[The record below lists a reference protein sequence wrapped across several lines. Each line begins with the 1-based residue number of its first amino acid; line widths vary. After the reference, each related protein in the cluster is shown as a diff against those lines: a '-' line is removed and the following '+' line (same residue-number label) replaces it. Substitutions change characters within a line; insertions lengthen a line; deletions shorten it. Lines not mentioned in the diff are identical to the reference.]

1 MSSVDRVA
9 DLGGREVHWTL
20 RSAAAG
26 PRQHPPVLFLGG
38 CGVAAPVWDDVADL
52 LPDRD
57 VVRLDRPGLGG
68 SRWPGELP
76 TLAAEVDTLVALVD
90 HLGAA
95 PVLVAH
101 SMAGLHAEALARL
114 HPDRVAGLVLVD
126 ASAEWTTAPPGFS
139 DRSVARAGAA
149 GARLARTVLRVDP
162 LLPAVSAAARLMVNL
177 QSRRGLLTPLDRD
190 TRSAYRDRHAAAMVI
205 AELAAYR
212 GQVRAL
218 DSLRSRT
225 DWPRLPVTVLTATA
239 DGDPDWPGHQRRL
252 ADLLAGRLVLVDD
265 SRHLIMID
273 RPDLVSRAVR
283 TTTPS

>member
-1 MSSVDRVA
+1 MSSVDRVD
-9 DLGGREVHWTL
+9 DLGGREVHWTI
-20 RSAAAG
+20 RPAG
-26 PRQHPPVLFLGG
+26 SGLGDHPPVLLLGG

-57 VVRLDRPGLGG
+57 VARLDRPGLGG
-68 SRWPGELP
+68 SQWPGELP
-76 TLAAEVDTLVALVD
+76 TLAAEVGTLVALID
-90 HLGAA
+90 SLRAA
-95 PVLVAH
+95 PVVVAH

-114 HPDRVAGLVLVD
+114 HPDRVSGLVLAD
-126 ASAEWTTAPPGFS
+126 ASVEWTTAPTRVP
-139 DRSVARAGAA
+139 DRFVALAGGA
-149 GARLARTVLRVDP
+149 GARIARTVLRADP

-177 QSRRGLLTPLDRD
+177 QSARGLLTPLPPR
-190 TRSAYRDRHAAAMVI
+190 TRNAYRDRDAAAMVI

-218 DSLRSRT
+218 DSLRGQT
-225 DWPRLPVTVLTATA
+225 DWPPLPVTVLTATA
-239 DGDPDWPGHQRRL
+239 DGDSAWPGHQRRL
-252 ADLLAGRLVLVDD
+252 AELLAGRLVLVDD